1 MISSRTTD
9 AWDELEAI
17 IYGQLI
23 NSCLFGSETNHRK
36 VSPRSASEFE
46 GHKFSQSQF
55 ASWARESNRETHRL
69 QSWLVLGLE
78 YGDCMMVLLTFLE
91 ASWSSFNSFMI
102 LLLLS
107 IALALLQLL
116 HYSAINCF
124 VLAPSVKSAFKFL
137 WIKTHLKKPHRL
149 IRQIWLTDRQA
160 RCWSVPTHTLTTLNY
175 SLTSFF

>member
-17 IYGQLI
+17 IYGQQI

-78 YGDCMMVLLTFLE
+78 YGDCMVWLTFLE

-149 IRQIWLTDRQA
+149 IRQIWQTDRKT
-160 RCWSVPTHTLTTLNY
+160 RCRSVPTHTLTTLNY

>member
-1 MISSRTTD
+1 MISSRMTG
-9 AWDELEAI
+9 AWDELDAI
-17 IYGQLI
+17 IYGQQI
-23 NSCLFGSETNHRK
+23 NSCLSGSETIHRK

-46 GHKFSQSQF
+46 SHKFSQSQF

-78 YGDCMMVLLTFLE
+78 YGDCMVWLTFLE

-149 IRQIWLTDRQA
+149 ISQIWQTDRQA
-160 RCWSVPTHTLTTLNY
+160 RCRSVPTHTLTTLNY